1 MNIDE
6 LQHDFLWG
14 GVGDEFEFHFVNWT
28 KICEPTQ
35 CGGLGIRN
43 LLTFN
48 QALLGK
54 WLRWFAMEREALWQ
68 SMLEKNYG
76 CIWDTWA

>member
-1 MNIDE
+1 MHLLLFSIPVSVAHHIDE

-14 GVGDEFEFHFVNWT
+14 VVGDEFEFHFVNWT

-54 WLRWFAMEREALWQ
+54 WL
-68 SMLEKNYG
+68 
-76 CIWDTWA
+76 

>member
-1 MNIDE
+1 MHLLLFSIPVKCSSSYRETNLLNIDE

-54 WLRWFAMEREALWQ
+54 WL
-68 SMLEKNYG
+68 
-76 CIWDTWA
+76 

>member
-1 MNIDE
+1 MISY
-6 LQHDFLWG
+6 
-14 GVGDEFEFHFVNWT
+14 GVMQCSRAGDKFEFHFVNWT

-35 CGGLGIRN
+35 CGGLGVRN

-54 WLRWFAMEREALWQ
+54 WL
-68 SMLEKNYG
+68 
-76 CIWDTWA
+76 